1 MAPLTIA
8 FMPLATDLIS
18 VRTLGEAGLVTVG
31 AFVIGFVVSR
41 FVPARLKPEFWG
53 FLAALLVVSG
63 LAYLGSAGAGLALF
77 IVIALGALLIFSG
90 AAS

>member
-1 MAPLTIA
+1 MDFFST
-8 FMPLATDLIS
+8 
-18 VRTLGEAGLVTVG
+18 RTLGEAGLVTVG

-41 FVPARLKPEFWG
+41 FVPRRLKPEFCG

-77 IVIALGALLIFSG
+77 IVIALGALLLWSG
-90 AAS
+90 AVS